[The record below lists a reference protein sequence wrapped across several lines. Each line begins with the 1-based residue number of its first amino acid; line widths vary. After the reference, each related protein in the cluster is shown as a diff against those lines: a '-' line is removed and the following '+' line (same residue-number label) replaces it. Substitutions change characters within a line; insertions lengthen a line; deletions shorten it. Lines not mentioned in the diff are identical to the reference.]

1 MAGGQVAEPS
11 PAVRG
16 AGGSPPWAGF
26 AALAAG
32 VYFAAVANLAGP
44 VAGWL
49 AGAGPV
55 RRVDTNPLGTALGLL
70 TSGPAGAWRPA
81 PSAGLTW
88 TVVAVL
94 WAPPAAVAGW
104 YAARRVGRSGPAGL
118 AGRRALASALGRRA
132 ALRRAGIVRPSL
144 AGRRHVELADAAM
157 FLGHTAGGGTALWAS
172 HEDSLLL
179 IGPPRMGKTLYGCV
193 GVVLDA
199 PGPVVATSTKTDL
212 LTLTATPRAAR
223 GRVWAFD
230 PEAVLA
236 GGGWPTP
243 LRWSPVAGCQTPA
256 VALRRA
262 AALVAA
268 RPLHGATNAGFFEEG
283 AGTVLRCLLHAAA
296 LAGASLADV
305 LAWAGDFT
313 DETPANILRE
323 HPAAVRGWAV
333 DLDTYTRGAAVET
346 VSATQMSVGLVL
358 KSLAD
363 PAVLAAACPSSRDGF
378 DVPAFLTGADT
389 VYLLSEGAGNS
400 STAPLITALVDE
412 IIAAAKR
419 ASQHA
424 PAGRL
429 DPPLRLVLDEAA
441 NICPLPDLPLLAADA
456 GGRGITGC
464 TITRSFAQARHR
476 WGKDKADALWGA
488 ATIKLLLGGLAEADE
503 LDRLSRLCGQ
513 RDVPVRSCT
522 TSPGGRAA
530 PAATTSL
537 RRQPVLDVAALRA
550 LPTGQALLLYR
561 NLPPALI
568 RLRFWRRRTDAT
580 QIEAGQRQAHA
591 RLHPPA

>member
-1 MAGGQVAEPS
+1 MAGGQAAESS
-11 PAVRG
+11 PAVRR
-16 AGGSPPWAGF
+16 AGGGPPWAGF

-49 AGAGPV
+49 AGTGPV
-55 RRVDTNPLGTALGLL
+55 RRIDANPLGTALGLL

-81 PSAGLTW
+81 PPAWLTW

-94 WAPPAAVAGW
+94 WVPPVVVAGV
-104 YAARRVGRSGPAGL
+104 YAARRHGRAGPAGL
-118 AGRRALASALGRRA
+118 AGRRTLASALGRRA
-132 ALRRAGIVRPSL
+132 ALRQAVIVRPSL
-144 AGRRHVELADAAM
+144 AGRRHVDLADAAM
-157 FLGHTAGGGTALWAS
+157 FLGHTAGGQALWAS
-172 HEDSLLL
+172 QEDSLLL

-193 GVVLDA
+193 GLVLDA

-212 LTLTATPRAAR
+212 LTLTATARAAR

-230 PEAVLA
+230 PEGVLA
-236 GGGWPTP
+236 GGGWPAP

-268 RPLHGATNAGFFEEG
+268 RPLHGATNSGFFEEG

-305 LAWAGDFT
+305 LAWAADFS
-313 DETPANILRE
+313 DETPANILRD
-323 HPAAVRGWAV
+323 HPAAVRGWAA
-333 DLDTYTRGAAVET
+333 DLDTYSRGAAVET

-363 PAVLAAACPSSRDGF
+363 PAVLAAACPTGRDGF

-412 IIAAAKR
+412 IVAAAKR
-419 ASQHA
+419 ASQHR

-456 GGRGITGC
+456 GGRGITVC
-464 TITRSFAQARHR
+464 TITQSFAQARHR
-476 WGKDKADALWGA
+476 WGKDKAEALWGA

-513 RDVPVRSCT
+513 RDVPVRSST
-522 TSPGGRAA
+522 TTTGGRGA

-568 RLRFWRRRTDAT
+568 RLRFWRRRADAA
-580 QIEAGQRQAHA
+580 QIEAGRRQAVV
-591 RLHPPA
+591 RLHPAA